1 MCDEELGET
10 DVVEHSID
18 TASANPV
25 RKAPRRLPHALRK
38 QLEEELDK
46 LLQINC
52 VEPANSP
59 YISPIA
65 LVKSTPR
72 LCVDYRSI
80 NKDTVPDHYPLRR
93 VDELIDAIGNQKA
106 KYFSTLDLLRGY
118 HQVKTEDKSK
128 AKTAFVCHCGLF
140 QCCRMPFGLTN
151 APATFQTLMDK
162 LFAGWILFK

>member
-10 DVVEHSID
+10 DVIEHSID

-52 VEPANSP
+52 LEPANSP
-59 YISPIA
+59 YTSPIV

-72 LCVDYRSI
+72 LCVDYQSM

-93 VDELIDAIGNQKA
+93 VD
-106 KYFSTLDLLRGY
+106 
-118 HQVKTEDKSK
+118 
-128 AKTAFVCHCGLF
+128 
-140 QCCRMPFGLTN
+140 
-151 APATFQTLMDK
+151 
-162 LFAGWILFK
+162 